1 MKENILKKKS
11 FDFEVVVIDICS
23 QLNKKKLYV
32 ISNQLLRSGTSIG
45 ANIEEADA
53 AQSKKDFITK
63 MSIAAKEAR
72 ESNYWLRLIQT
83 SSRNQIDCNEGLA
96 LSDEIIKMLTASIKT
111 AQQRLNTKH

>member
-11 FDFEVVVIDICS
+11 FEFAVLVTDICY
-23 QLNKKKLYV
+23 QLDKNRMYV

-45 ANIEEADA
+45 ANVEEADA
-53 AQSKKDFITK
+53 AQSKKEFITK

-72 ESNYWLRLIQT
+72 EANYWLRLIQY
-83 SSRNQIDCNEGLA
+83 SNRNQIDCENVLN
-96 LSDEIIKMLTASIKT
+96 LSEELIKLLTASIKT